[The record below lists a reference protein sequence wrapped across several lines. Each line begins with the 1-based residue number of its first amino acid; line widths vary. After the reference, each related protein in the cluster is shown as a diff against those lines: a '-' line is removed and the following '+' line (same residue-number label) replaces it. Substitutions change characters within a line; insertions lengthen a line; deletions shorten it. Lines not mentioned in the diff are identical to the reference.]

1 MPEEEFWCQTTRR
14 GTMVPEKDFSCQRRN
29 FEARK
34 NYGASGVFLVS
45 KEELFGRRK
54 NLGAREGI
62 IMPEVKI

>member
-1 MPEEEFWCQTTRR
+1 
-14 GTMVPEKDFSCQRRN
+14 MVPEKDFSCQRRN